1 MRMMESTR
9 QKKIGRLIQKELAEI
24 FRKETRNM
32 FGGNMITVT
41 VVRMSPDL
49 MLAKVYF
56 SVFPSDKQDEVLGMV
71 NSKAG
76 EIRYYLG
83 KKIGKQVKGI
93 PELAFFIDD
102 SLDYAKRIDNLLN
115 S

>member
-1 MRMMESTR
+1 
-9 QKKIGRLIQKELAEI
+9 
-24 FRKETRNM
+24 
-32 FGGNMITVT
+32 MITVT

-56 SVFPSDKQDEVLGMV
+56 SVFPSEKQDEVREMV
-71 NSKAG
+71 NKTSG

-83 KKIGKQVKGI
+83 KKIGMQVKSI
-93 PELAFFIDD
+93 PELAFYIDD
-102 SLDYAKRIDNLLN
+102 SLDYAERIDDLLN

>member
-1 MRMMESTR
+1 METTR
-9 QKKIGRLIQKELAEI
+9 QKKVGRLVQKKLAEY
-24 FRKETRNM
+24 FRKETRNR

-49 MLAKVYF
+49 MLAKVYL
-56 SVFPSDKQDEVLGMV
+56 SIFPSEKQDEVMDII
-71 NSKAG
+71 NSTSG

-83 KKIGKQVKGI
+83 KKIGKQTKNI
-93 PELAFFIDD
+93 PELSYFVDD
-102 SLDYAKRIDNLLN
+102 SLDYIERIDDLIN